1 MDFENSFESNT
12 DFDELNGSEF
22 VETTAGTNYKC
33 PNCGAPIVFNADEQ
47 MYICDFCLSR
57 FTIEAMDIATRKKQA
72 DIDRRLEK
80 KKDIKLDKNE
90 LEAEVVQAYHCE
102 NCGADV
108 ISTDTNL
115 SSYCYYCHSPV
126 VFSDRL
132 LGEKRPD
139 EIIPFS
145 IGKENAQAK
154 FLDWAKNKRYIPKE
168 FTTKAYLENMTGVY
182 MPYWFLDSDIDVD
195 FIGNSRSVR
204 SWRIGDF
211 IETEVTDYKHI
222 RKGKFYLNDVN
233 IVGSDKIDLNLL
245 NGIEPYDASDIQK
258 FSMPLLSGYL
268 AEGFTV
274 SGDDAEIELQHYTD
288 DYANE
293 LLNRSFGFTG
303 QIESIKK
310 DFDINQQLRTYVMLP
325 VWVLTYKYE
334 DKIYVYAVN
343 GSTGKSSGELPL
355 VKKKLLLD
363 TIGIGLLVFIII
375 AIIAFLI
382 FNF

>member
-1 MDFENSFESNT
+1 MDFENNFDSNLN
-12 DFDELNGSEF
+12 FDGKGSTELAG
-22 VETTAGTNYKC
+22 TTAGTNYKC
-33 PNCGAPIVFNADEQ
+33 PNCGAHIVFNADEQ
-47 MYICDFCLSR
+47 MYICDFCLSK
-57 FTIEAMDIATRKKQA
+57 FTIAQMDASTRKKQA
-72 DIDRRLEK
+72 EIDRRLEK
-80 KKDIKLDKNE
+80 KEHAKQDKNDI
-90 LEAEVVQAYHCE
+90 EAEAVQAYHCE

-126 VFSDRL
+126 VFTDRL

-145 IGKENAQAK
+145 IGKESAQTK
-154 FLDWAKNKRYIPKE
+154 FLEWAKNKRYIPKE

-182 MPYWFLDSDIDVD
+182 MPYWYLDSDIDVD

-204 SWRIGDF
+204 SWRVGDF

-233 IVGSDKIDLNLL
+233 IVGSDKIDINLL
-245 NGIEPYDASDIQK
+245 NGIEPYDDSKIQK

-274 SGDDAEIELQHYTD
+274 SGDKAEVELQRYTD
-288 DYANE
+288 NYANE
-293 LLNRSFGFTG
+293 LLSRSLGFTG

-310 DFDINQQLRTYVMLP
+310 TFAVSQKLRTYVMLP

-334 DKIYVYAVN
+334 DRIYVYAVN
-343 GSTGKSSGELPL
+343 GSTGKSTGELPL
-355 VKKKLLLD
+355 VKRKLLLD
-363 TIGIGLLVFIII
+363 TFGISLLVFIII
-375 AIIAFLI
+375 FIIAFLI

>member
-1 MDFENSFESNT
+1 MDFENNFESNLN
-12 DFDELNGSEF
+12 FDKKSSTEF
-22 VETTAGTNYKC
+22 VETVSGTNYKC
-33 PNCGAPIVFNADEQ
+33 PNCGAHIVFNADEQ
-47 MYICDFCLSR
+47 MYICDFCLSK
-57 FTIEAMDIATRKKQA
+57 FTIAEMDAATRKKQA
-72 DIDRRLEK
+72 KIDRHLEK
-80 KKDIKLDKNE
+80 KEHYKQDKNDI
-90 LEAEVVQAYHCE
+90 EAEIVQAYHCE

-115 SSYCYYCHSPV
+115 SSYCYYCHSPI
-126 VFSDRL
+126 VFTDRL

-145 IGKENAQAK
+145 IGKDRAQTK
-154 FLDWAKNKRYIPKE
+154 FLEWVKNKRYIPKE

-182 MPYWFLDSDIDVD
+182 MPYWYLDSDIDVD

-204 SWRIGDF
+204 SWRVGDF
-211 IETEVTDYKHI
+211 IETEVTDYEHI

-233 IVGSDKIDLNLL
+233 IVGSDKIDINLL
-245 NGIEPYDASDIQK
+245 NGIEPYDDSKIQK

-274 SGDDAEIELQHYTD
+274 SGDKAEIELQRYTD
-288 DYANE
+288 NYANE

-303 QIESIKK
+303 QIECIKK
-310 DFDINQQLRTYVMLP
+310 NFDVNQKLRTYVMLP

-334 DKIYVYAVN
+334 DRIYVYAVN
-343 GSTGKSSGELPL
+343 GSTGKSTGELPL
-355 VKKKLLLD
+355 VKRKLLLD
-363 TIGIGLLVFIII
+363 TFGISLLVFIIVF
-375 AIIAFLI
+375 IIAFLI